1 MNLQNDFIK
10 YNNTIQEVF
19 NNWDHKIL
27 PHLPQQLDEI
37 AKRTGAMQRKR
48 GVGSAIDLLR
58 MLFLYASPKISFR
71 ILAVA
76 ACAFGTA
83 SVSDTAWR
91 TLFQSSSFPA

>member
-48 GVGSAIDLLR
+48 GVGSAIDLKD
-58 MLFLYASPKISFR
+58 F
-71 ILAVA
+71 
-76 ACAFGTA
+76 
-83 SVSDTAWR
+83 
-91 TLFQSSSFPA
+91 FPYSGRCGLCIWNRFCF